1 MSSKS
6 IEITIFGQTLRLN
19 CPEQQHEELRAAS
32 QDLENKVAELKERT
46 GIVQLERLLAIV
58 GLNLSFELAQEKQKN
73 LAIENVLQTR
83 IQQLDHSLD
92 HILTQQNAKLHN

>member
-6 IEITIFGQTLRLN
+6 IEITVFGQVLRLS
-19 CPEQQHEELRAAS
+19 CPEDQQEQLRFAAKS
-32 QDLENKVAELKERT
+32 LENKVAELKERT

-58 GLNLSFELAQEKQKN
+58 GLNLSFELIQEQQKN
-73 LAIENVLQTR
+73 QAIETVLQTR

-92 HILTQQNAKLHN
+92 NILTQQQTKLHN

>member
-6 IEITIFGQTLRLN
+6 IEITIFGQALRLS
-19 CPEQQHEELRAAS
+19 CPEEQHEELRSAS
-32 QDLENKVAELKERT
+32 QFLENKVAELKERT